1 MGAQIRKALLSDSEG
16 IQLLIQTFA
25 KEGKML
31 ARSLQYIVEHIRDFY
46 IALDGKTV
54 VGCCAFMVSQKDLAE
69 IKSLAVHPDYH
80 HQGLAGTLIQSGIAD
95 LISLG
100 VERVFCLTYVPTFFE
115 KLGFTQ
121 IEKEQL
127 PHKIWTEC
135 INCPS
140 FPDCGEIAL
149 IKTV

>member
-1 MGAQIRKALLSDSEG
+1 MNTLIRKALLSDSEG
-16 IQLLIQTFA
+16 IQSLIQTFA

-46 IALDGKTV
+46 IALDNDTV

-69 IKSLAVHPDYH
+69 IKSLAIHPDYH
-80 HQGLAGTLIQSGIAD
+80 RQGLAGTLIQSGIAD
-95 LISLG
+95 LVTLG
-100 VERVFCLTYVPTFFE
+100 VERVFCLTYVPDFFK

>member
-1 MGAQIRKALLSDSEG
+1 MSITLRKALLSDSEG
-16 IQLLIQTFA
+16 IQALVQTFA

-31 ARSLQYIVEHIRDFY
+31 ARSLQYIVEHIRDFQV
-46 IALDGKTV
+46 ALDGHRV

-80 HQGLAGTLIQSGIAD
+80 RQGLAATLIETGIAD
-95 LISLG
+95 LVSLG
-100 VERVFCLTYVPTFFE
+100 VSRVFCLTYVPDFFK
-115 KLGFTQ
+115 KLKFTQ

-149 IKTV
+149 IKSV

>member
-1 MGAQIRKALLSDSEG
+1 
-16 IQLLIQTFA
+16 
-25 KEGKML
+25 ML
-31 ARSLQYIVEHIRDFY
+31 ARSLQYVIEHIRDFY
-46 IALDGKTV
+46 VALDNTLV
-54 VGCCAFMVSQKDLAE
+54 VGCCAFMVSQKDMAE
-69 IKSLAVHPDYH
+69 IKSLAVLPDFH
-80 HQGLAGTLIQSGIAD
+80 HQGIAGTLIEAGIKD
-95 LISLG
+95 LIDLG
-100 VERVFCLTYVPTFFE
+100 VERVFCLTYVPPFFE

-149 IKTV
+149 IKKV